1 MYMHEVI
8 GIAREISDNPRFIVP
23 RTKLIRS
30 YGNDVDVSE
39 EQTLRQLP
47 DPSVLD
53 HFKVAAILPQLRKMA
68 EEKSGYKIKVRNL
81 DVPKRIPVYGYV
93 EVKNDKSAIIRIN
106 GGLNHCWKRFT
117 VAKELIHIYA
127 NICLD
132 KSLPSA
138 SDMILAAQDVRHVI
152 PNESVNLNDETAAFY
167 IALEIMFPWC
177 LRDQYHQ
184 LRKQRAT
191 VFQIAKAFML
201 PQYFVSHFC
210 NDWSPYSELS
220 NKLNLDR

>member
-8 GIAREISDNPRFIVP
+8 RIARDISDNPRFTVP

-30 YGNDVDVSE
+30 YGNDVDVRE
-39 EQTLRQLP
+39 EQILRKLS
-47 DPSVLD
+47 DPSILD

-68 EEKSGYKIKVRNL
+68 EEKSGYRIRIRSL
-81 DVPKRIPVYGYV
+81 DVPKRIPIYGYV
-93 EVKNDKSAIIRIN
+93 EVKENKTAIIRIN

-127 NICLD
+127 NICID

-138 SDMILAAQDVRHVI
+138 SDMILAAHDVRHVI
-152 PNESVNLNDETAAFY
+152 PNESVKLNDETAAFY
-167 IALEIMFPWC
+167 IALETMFPW
-177 LRDQYHQ
+177 RFRNQYHQ

-201 PQYFVSHFC
+201 PQYFVTHFC

-220 NKLNLDR
+220 NKLNSGK